1 LSIIRRLLAG
11 PARADTVKPPTDDFW
26 FTSLGLA
33 SAAGVR
39 VSADTAMKLSAV
51 WRCNQILCGA
61 VAMLPLNVYQ
71 RRSDGGK
78 DKATSHPLW
87 DVLHRRP
94 NRWQTSHEWRALMQ
108 HHLLMRGNGYSRIVP
123 GPRGAVDQ
131 LVPLHPDAVTVEQTD
146 TGDLRYRVRQR
157 DGQTSVLLADEVLHL
172 RALSNDGVTGMGVLD
187 HARETLGIGLAQEQF
202 AGRYFSQSAKPGLVL
217 KHPGQLSDQALD
229 HLKSSWMEA
238 QGGVGNAHKPAILEE
253 GLDLKELSVGL
264 TAEQAQLIESREFTI
279 SDIARWFGI
288 PPHMIGETTKETSW
302 GTGIESMS
310 IGFVIYTLLPWLSA
324 WEQRIEQDL
333 ILAPNLYFVEFVVDG
348 LLRGDAKS
356 RAEAFQVMRQ
366 NGVISANEWRAMENL
381 NPITDGSG
389 DVYWRPA
396 NFVDA
401 SAPPVVPAAT
411 APAPR
416 GQREA
421 LVESYTISRN
431 GVTAGAGG
439 H

>member
-1 LSIIRRLLAG
+1 MSIVRRLLAG
-11 PARADTVKPPTDDFW
+11 PARADTSRGPADDYW
-26 FTSLGLA
+26 YTPLGLA
-33 SAAGVR
+33 TAAGVR
-39 VSADTAMKLSAV
+39 VTADTALKLSAV
-51 WRCNQILCGA
+51 WRCTQILCGA

-78 DKATSHPLW
+78 DKSTSHPLW
-87 DVLHRRP
+87 DVLHRQP

-108 HHLLMRGNGYSRIVP
+108 HHLLMRGNGYNRIVP

-131 LVPLHPDAVTVEQTD
+131 LVPLHPDAVTPEQQD
-146 TGDLRYRVRQR
+146 NGDIKYRVRMG
-157 DGQTSVLLADEVLHL
+157 DGSTQTLFPDEVFHL
-172 RALSNDGVTGMGVLD
+172 RGLSDNGVVGMGVLD
-187 HARETLGIGLAQEQF
+187 SARETLGIGLAQEQF
-202 AGRYFSQSAKPGLVL
+202 AARFFSQSAKPGVVL
-217 KHPGQLSDQALD
+217 KHPGQLTDQALA
-229 HLKSSWMEA
+229 HLKESWMAA
-238 QGGVGNAHKPAILEE
+238 QGGIGNAHKPAILEE

-324 WEQRIEQDL
+324 WEQRIEHHL

-381 NPITDGSG
+381 NPIADGSG
-389 DVYWRPA
+389 NAYWRPA

-401 SAPPVVPAAT
+401 SAPPVVPAAP
-411 APAPR
+411 APAR
-416 GQREA
+416 GQRAA

-431 GVTAGAGG
+431 GVTAGG

>member
-1 LSIIRRLLAG
+1 MSLIRRLLAG
-11 PARADTVKPPTDDFW
+11 PVRADNSRGPLDDYW
-26 FTSLGLA
+26 YRPVGLA

-39 VSADTAMKLSAV
+39 VTADTALKLSAV

-87 DVLHRRP
+87 DVLHRQP

-108 HHLLMRGNGYSRIVP
+108 HHLLMRGNGYNRIVP

-131 LVPLHPDAVTVEQTD
+131 LVPLHPDAVTPEQQSN
-146 TGDLRYRVRQR
+146 GDIRYRIRLKNGGTETLFQ
-157 DGQTSVLLADEVLHL
+157 DEVFHL
-172 RALSNDGVTGMGVLD
+172 RGLSSDGVVGMGVLD
-187 HARETLGIGLAQEQF
+187 HAIETLGIGLAQEQF
-202 AGRYFSQSAKPGLVL
+202 AGRYFSQSAKPGIVL
-217 KHPGQLSDQALD
+217 KHPGQLTDQALA
-229 HLKSSWMEA
+229 HLKDSWMQA

-324 WEQRIEQDL
+324 WEQRIEQNL
-333 ILAPNLYFVEFVVDG
+333 IIAPNLYFVEFVVDG

-366 NGVISANEWRAMENL
+366 NGIISANEWRAMENL

-389 DVYWRPA
+389 NAYWRPA

-401 SAPPVVPAAT
+401 SAPPVVQD
-411 APAPR
+411 APAPAR
-416 GQREA
+416 SQRDA

-431 GVTAGAGG
+431 GVTAGG